1 VEEKKRLITP
11 QELEEQMKLRKILP
25 MGKEELLVLLTGIVN
40 DCLLSLPSSIHPD
53 HPDECM
59 KAGYIEM
66 NSLML
71 ALWQEVGGDFIKK
84 AETSGWKAA
93 VEDINE
99 EYFLILKPPTPPDD
113 KRRAWIL
120 ETLNGL
126 GHSMIPWDQDGETTH
141 FTMCRY
147 CQMFV
152 EYRDR
157 LGASYRRERRSVRE
171 LSSCLGDD

>member
-1 VEEKKRLITP
+1 
-11 QELEEQMKLRKILP
+11 

-113 KRRAWIL
+113 KTAGMDFGNIERFGPFDDPVGSGRRNHAL
-120 ETLNGL
+120 YNVPLLPNV
-126 GHSMIPWDQDGETTH
+126 
-141 FTMCRY
+141 CR
-147 CQMFV
+147 V
-152 EYRDR
+152 S
-157 LGASYRRERRSVRE
+157 G
-171 LSSCLGDD
+171 